1 MGLCLFASVSLAAS
15 LLLACG
21 SDSSTDPAPLGTN
34 TARDGGTG
42 STDLTLEA
50 SLADTGAGELA
61 FHGTLAATATV
72 TFGGS
77 YADVSYCKYT
87 VTLKNVSIDLVVQG
101 NTLVA
106 STVKDRMVETVVGSC
121 GSTAQPDNAQVFA
134 LSKEATATSS
144 GGFHA
149 EYLDA
154 SGNRPQ
160 ESLVIDLTKTADG
173 YSASATWHRT
183 DIFHPF
189 DWTVTGT
196 IALTLQ

>member
-1 MGLCLFASVSLAAS
+1 MGLCLLAGASLAAS
-15 LLLACG
+15 LLLACSG
-21 SDSSTDPAPLGTN
+21 DSPPDPAPLGTGV
-34 TARDGGTG
+34 TRDGGPG

-50 SLADTGAGELA
+50 SLADTGAGELS

-72 TFGGS
+72 SFGGS

-87 VTLKNVSIDLVVQG
+87 VVLKNVGIDLVVQG
-101 NTLVA
+101 NDLVA
-106 STVKDRMVETVVGSC
+106 STVKDLMVETVVGTC
-121 GSTAQPDNAQVFA
+121 GTPAQPDNAQVFA

-149 EYLDA
+149 EYLNA
-154 SGNRPQ
+154 SGNQPK
-160 ESLVIDLTKTADG
+160 ESLVVDLTKTDEG

-196 IALTLQ
+196 IAVTAE